1 MNKCM
6 RRDVTRTLVV
16 KLCSEL
22 PAQDLVE
29 ISPFQMELIVLTTL
43 DFPAPT

>member
-1 MNKCM
+1 M
-6 RRDVTRTLVV
+6 RRNVTRTLVV

-29 ISPFQMELIVLTTL
+29 ISPFHTELIVLTTL
-43 DFPAPT
+43 DFPALT